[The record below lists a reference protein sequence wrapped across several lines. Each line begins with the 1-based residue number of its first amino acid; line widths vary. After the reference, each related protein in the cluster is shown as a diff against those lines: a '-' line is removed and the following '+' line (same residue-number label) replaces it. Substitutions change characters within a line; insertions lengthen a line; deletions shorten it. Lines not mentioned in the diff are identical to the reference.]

1 MANSTYNRR
10 WARIVFRTL
19 LAVIV
24 LSLAAVIFRVDLTP
38 RVESDFFF
46 STDDPAFQASRRI
59 SELFPAQPQL
69 ILSARGQ
76 DIESPEYL
84 ERIGELSAAL
94 SAVPEVT
101 AVQSLTSGPSHPAAV
116 PGSPVWSRLLLSV
129 DPLADR
135 APAGKLRASQLVVSV
150 DHDAGVPPEGGKR
163 NTPEGGKR
171 DTPEAG
177 KRDGLIQRIE
187 QIITEHNRPSFDLE
201 ISGVPYVVEL
211 IRRYL
216 LRDLRVFSV
225 AAFLVFGAVISLLY
239 RKVPPVAGTLLSCL
253 GACLVTLTVLNL
265 LDVPIGMLTANIATI
280 VFVLTLSHTVFLTA
294 NWQRVRPG
302 LAPEDAISRAVSMT
316 FTASFWCMVA
326 ALSGFG
332 SLLLANA
339 KPLRELG
346 TSGMVGTAVAIVVAY
361 GFYPYFLRSGRGAGG
376 RAEDGELPPA
386 TTGASSY
393 LPGLPG
399 PLAIAVLALVAAL
412 GLGSIN
418 TDPSVFA
425 YFAEGSEIR
434 TGLELFDRGGGSSPL
449 YLVVKD
455 HDGRRLDSSAVEPRL
470 AELQEALEKQ
480 PPVGVSLSLS
490 VLLAEARRVP
500 LAAFLSTEQLV
511 NILDSE
517 RYDHIARSFVDDER
531 RRGLFFL
538 RMRETGRSDSR
549 RAIIE
554 GLTGQAT
561 EAGFETELVGG
572 LYDLQGK
579 LGELVAT
586 SLWREL
592 GGLLAFFVL
601 VAAAVSRSA
610 RIAAAMVACLATVP
624 ILLLGTMGH
633 LRAPVDVISAP
644 GVNVAIALGIDAMIH
659 LMMAVHRRRRAGD
672 PEPAAWAN
680 ACARMRY
687 PIVGAMLILA
697 PGFGIFV
704 LSSFPPTQRFGLLV
718 AAGTMISAF
727 MALVVLPF
735 LATAG
740 SGSRA

>member
-1 MANSTYNRR
+1 MTSTPYNPR
-10 WARIVFRTL
+10 WAKISFWTL
-19 LAVIV
+19 LAVMV
-24 LSLAAVIFRVDLTP
+24 ASLMAVIFRVDLTP

-46 STDDPAFQASRRI
+46 STDDPAFQASQRI

-69 ILSARGQ
+69 ILSAKGQ
-76 DIESPEYL
+76 DIQSPEYL
-84 ERIGELSAAL
+84 ERIAGLTEALAAD
-94 SAVPEVT
+94 PQVT
-101 AVQSLTSGPSHPAAV
+101 AVQSLTQGPSHPTAALT
-116 PGSPVWSRLLLSV
+116 SPIWSRLLLSN
-129 DPLADR
+129 DPQ
-135 APAGKLRASQLVVSV
+135 ASQLVVSV
-150 DHDAGVPPEGGKR
+150 ENDAGG
-163 NTPEGGKR
+163 
-171 DTPEAG
+171 A
-177 KRDGLIQRIE
+177 LIERIE
-187 QIITEHNRPSFDLE
+187 RILAEHGRPSFALE

-216 LRDLRVFSV
+216 LRDLRVFSI
-225 AAFLVFGAVISLLY
+225 AAFAVFGLVISLLY
-239 RKVPPVAGTLLSCL
+239 RSVPPVAGTLLSCL

-294 NWQRVRPG
+294 NWKRVRPG
-302 LAPEDAISRAVSMT
+302 LEPEEALSRALHMT

-346 TSGMVGTAVAIVVAY
+346 VSGMTGTAVAIVVAY
-361 GFYPYFLRSGRGAGG
+361 GFYPFFLRSGRGAPQAAAAG
-376 RAEDGELPPA
+376 
-386 TTGASSY
+386 TASSR
-393 LPGLPG
+393 LPGAAG
-399 PLAIAVLALVAAL
+399 PLVIAGLALAAAF
-412 GLGSIN
+412 GLAAIN

-425 YFAEGSEIR
+425 YFAEDSEIR

-449 YLVVKD
+449 YLVVRD
-455 HDGRRLDSSAVEPRL
+455 RGGARLDAGPIAGRL
-470 AELQEALEKQ
+470 GELQEAIEQQ
-480 PPVGVSLSLS
+480 PSVGVSLSLP

-500 LAAFLSTEQLV
+500 LAGLLSVEQLV
-511 NILDSE
+511 NILASE
-517 RYDHIARSFVDDER
+517 RYDNIARSFIADER

-538 RMRETGRSDSR
+538 RMRETGRDESR
-549 RAIIE
+549 RAVTDRLAALAE
-554 GLTGQAT
+554 
-561 EAGFETELVGG
+561 EAGFETELIGG

-586 SLWREL
+586 SLFREL

-601 VAAAVSRSA
+601 VALAVARSA
-610 RIAAAMVACLATVP
+610 RIAAAMVACLAAVP

-644 GVNVAIALGIDAMIH
+644 GANVAIALGIDAMIH
-659 LMMAVHRRRRAGD
+659 LMMAVRRQRQAGD
-672 PEPAAWAN
+672 AEPAAWAN
-680 ACARMRY
+680 ACAQMRY

-697 PGFGIFV
+697 AGFGIFV

-718 AAGTMISAF
+718 AAGTMISAL

-735 LATAG
+735 LATVG
-740 SGSRA
+740 TQSRA